1 MAETRF
7 FLTEASDLSHNDIC
21 RLLARALNPDGE
33 ERIWPVEVYDDMV
46 VYDDGGQLYRRSYAI
61 DAEGQVT
68 LGDAVAVERRVEYV
82 AVGAMDEAQQPTDG
96 GAAAR
101 QDAQPVD
108 GTLLEAVDADGWDW
122 RVQIIRAGVSA
133 NGNEYPLAVLH
144 EAAPVYAGVPVFY
157 GRGPDHNRN
166 ERGADA
172 VAGWITAA
180 RPNAV
185 GVEGVFEINR
195 GKPDVRESV
204 RHAYDVKRRTGREA
218 IGFSHVIP
226 SGGFIS
232 EARRPSGRRVTKILR
247 AESVDLVMNPAA
259 GGSLLGPLAEGVAA
273 PGASEYVFDALQE
286 AIMDVQKLL
295 ARLREGRKL
304 SLEELAALNEAVGT
318 QELAEALAESARA
331 GATGQETG
339 AADSGATGE
348 AMAVAGNGELR
359 ESLAALEA
367 RLREAEQ
374 RAALAQAEA
383 VLRERL
389 AESRLPEPLR
399 AAIAADFSGRLFEAA
414 ELDARIDRDRE
425 IAARLAQVRPTGLG
439 RIEVTTDQRD
449 KFQQAMDGF
458 FGLVRGATPQQDQVQ
473 LWLRTPMH
481 FRSLREAFEQITG
494 RRVTD
499 PREILAEA
507 VQYAPRELPDGL
519 RESVTTS
526 TFAEILGDSI
536 RRRMIAQYLMP
547 DLQSFM
553 LLVSEVS
560 GLSDFRT
567 NRRVRLG
574 GYGDLPTV
582 SEGGTYQPLTSP
594 GDEEATYAPAKR
606 GGLEDLTMETIM
618 NDDMQVVRQIPV
630 RLGEAA
636 VRTLRHAIFNTV
648 LRDNPTIYDGVALF
662 HASHGNLGSTALSA
676 AELSVVRRAM
686 RDQMPYGV
694 TTQPLGASN
703 LPRRLFV
710 PAELEEIAFKL
721 SNSAPYV
728 LASNEN
734 ATTPN
739 IHRGIEY
746 TVVDEWTDAN
756 DWVAAADPANTPIIE
771 LGFLNGREEPE
782 LFVQDAPTVGSVFTA
797 DKITYKIRHIWGYA
811 VLDYRGLYKEVVA

>member
-7 FLTEASDLSHNDIC
+7 YLSEATDLSHNEIC

-33 ERIWPVEVYDDMV
+33 ERIWPVEVWDDMV
-46 VYDDGGQLYRRSYAI
+46 VYEDGGQLYRRSYVI
-61 DAEGQVT
+61 DADEQVT
-68 LGDAVAVERRVEYV
+68 LGEPVAVQRRVEYV
-82 AVGAMDEAQQPTDG
+82 PEGSTDEARQPQDG
-96 GAAAR
+96 APATPQTPPGG
-101 QDAQPVD
+101 V
-108 GTLLEAVDADGWDW
+108 LIEAVDADGWDW

-180 RPNAV
+180 RPNAL

-204 RHAYDVKRRTGREA
+204 RHAYDVKRRTGREV

-232 EARRPSGRRVTKILR
+232 EARRPAGRRVTKILR

-259 GGSLLGPLAEGVAA
+259 GGALLGPLAEGVTARE
-273 PGASEYVFDALQE
+273 ASEYVFDALQE
-286 AIMDVQKLL
+286 AIMDVQRLL

-304 SLEELAALNEAVGT
+304 SLDELAALNEAIGA
-318 QELAEALAESARA
+318 QELAEALAEGARA
-331 GATGQETG
+331 NAAGQDAGAAASGATGQTTSAAGDDG
-339 AADSGATGE
+339 A
-348 AMAVAGNGELR
+348 LR

-374 RAALAQAEA
+374 RAALAQAQA
-383 VLRERL
+383 LLQERL
-389 AESRLPEPLR
+389 AGSRLPEPMR
-399 AAIAADFSGRLFEAA
+399 EAIAADFAGRLFEAA
-414 ELDARIDRDRE
+414 DLDARIERDRE
-425 IAARLAQVRPTGLG
+425 IAARLSQVRPTGLG
-439 RIEVTTDQRD
+439 QVDVTLDQRD
-449 KFQQAMDGF
+449 KYQQAMDGF

-473 LWLRTPMH
+473 LWLRTPVH

-519 RESVTTS
+519 RESVTSS

-536 RRRMIAQYLMP
+536 RRRMVAQYLMP

-553 LLVSEVS
+553 QLVSEVTA
-560 GLSDFRT
+560 LTDFRT
-567 NRRVRLG
+567 NHRVRLG

-618 NDDMQVVRQIPV
+618 NDDMQLVRQIPV

-662 HASHGNLGSTALSA
+662 HATHGNLGSTALSA

-728 LASNEN
+728 LASDEN

-782 LFVQDAPTVGSVFTA
+782 LFVQDAPTIGSVFTA